1 MSFTLAQ
8 TLPIRTWPRP
18 DRRVPAAAAWPDAVR
33 SGPVMRFVRN
43 NQHHLLFHRLT
54 LPEQVQ
60 PLRRACTGGIAAG
73 EGGTLWIVRIG
84 SPTSTA
90 TPSTVVGPANQI
102 GDEKCTVREALLWPT
117 TKTCLLKI
125 NSHSTV
131 GCSEML

>member
-73 EGGTLWIVRIG
+73 EGGNAMDRAYWF
-84 SPTSTA
+84 A
-90 TPSTVVGPANQI
+90 
-102 GDEKCTVREALLWPT
+102 DEHRDA
-117 TKTCLLKI
+117 I
-125 NSHSTV
+125 HSRRARK
-131 GCSEML
+131 SNRR